1 MNQYSF
7 QTNDVASFPIYKLP
21 KGTIIKIPYHE
32 NKTVTF
38 YSLISILLS
47 NFKILTLKIFP
58 PKFKGNKRAIIN
70 WFWSSLPGYSQ
81 IINFFFLKHCILIL
95 YYCCNKWL
103 LTKWQHK
110 FFIIK
115 CCQSEIWH
123 RSQWTRIFAGL
134 HSF

>member
-58 PKFKGNKRAIIN
+58 PKFKGNKMAIIN
-70 WFWSSLPGYSQ
+70 WF
-81 IINFFFLKHCILIL
+81 
-95 YYCCNKWL
+95 
-103 LTKWQHK
+103 
-110 FFIIK
+110 
-115 CCQSEIWH
+115 
-123 RSQWTRIFAGL
+123 
-134 HSF
+134 